1 MSDKLT
7 TCLWFDK
14 GQARE
19 AAEFYASVF
28 PDSRVGSAMLPPEII
43 PTERRAMN

>member
-1 MSDKLT
+1 MSKQKLL

-19 AAEFYASVF
+19 AAEFYTSTF
-28 PDSRVGSAMLPPEII
+28 PDSRMG
-43 PTERRAMN
+43 RASD

>member
-1 MSDKLT
+1 MADDKFI

-19 AAEFYASVF
+19 AAEFYARTF
-28 PDSRVGSAMLPPEII
+28 PNSQLQQIAAPEFHSTYGSRS
-43 PTERRAMN
+43 